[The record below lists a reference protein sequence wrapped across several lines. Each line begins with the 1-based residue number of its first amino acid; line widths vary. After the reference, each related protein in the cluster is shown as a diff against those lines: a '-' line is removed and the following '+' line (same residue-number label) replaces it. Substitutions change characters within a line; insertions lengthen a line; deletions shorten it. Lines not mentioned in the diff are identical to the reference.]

1 MRDKGTG
8 TDLCRRMLKKFLFE
22 RWQVAYRRKG
32 EDYFTLLP
40 NPKWGWAADPFPV
53 VYEGSLYIF
62 AEIFLYKSE
71 RNGVIAYCKW
81 ENDGFGDWQV
91 SMDRHWHISYPN
103 VFSVDGKLYM
113 CPEIRQNEEIA
124 VYELKAFP
132 DKWEKV
138 KVLLSNIQCVDST
151 FCEYQGERFLF
162 TFRPVR
168 AGSKG
173 SLYLYRIE
181 EEAGLS
187 LLMESG
193 STVSARPG
201 GNVISKGGR
210 LIRVAQDGTSGYG
223 CGLVFNEIDAI
234 YPAYKEHEI
243 KRISARDIP
252 GNWNRKF
259 EGVHTYNQ
267 IEECEVI
274 DLKYRKFS
282 LTEYLARKRIRKVFI
297 NKYK

>member
-1 MRDKGTG
+1 MYF
-8 TDLCRRMLKKFLFE
+8 KKFLFE

-32 EDYFTLLP
+32 EDSFTLLS

-103 VFSVDGKLYM
+103 VFVVDGKLYM
-113 CPEIRQNEEIA
+113 CPETRQNEEIA
-124 VYELKAFP
+124 VYELKEFP
-132 DKWEKV
+132 DRWEKV
-138 KVLLSNIQCVDST
+138 KVLLSNVQCVDST

-162 TFRPVR
+162 TFRPIR
-168 AGSKG
+168 TGSKG
-173 SLYLYRIE
+173 SLCLYKID
-181 EEAGLS
+181 EAANLS
-187 LLMESG
+187 LYME
-193 STVSARPG
+193 TVDTLSARPG
-201 GNVISKGGR
+201 GNVIRKDGR

-223 CGLVFNEIDAI
+223 CGLVFCEIDAI
-234 YPAYKEHEI
+234 YPVYKEHEI
-243 KRISARDIP
+243 KRVSAQEIP

-267 IEECEVI
+267 IEACEVI
-274 DLKYRKFS
+274 DLKYQEFS
-282 LTEYLARKRIRKVFI
+282 LQEYWARKRVRKVFVR
-297 NKYK
+297 KYG